1 MLAGR
6 AVGGLLAVVGGGES
20 PQRPTLEPMS
30 SKGPAMLGWLGGK
43 GKSEKRE
50 KKPCCLSHRKRRM
63 DPQSGEVRWCPS
75 RRFSPRA

>member
-50 KKPCCLSHRKRRM
+50 KKTLLPESQKTEDGSAVWRGALVS
-63 DPQSGEVRWCPS
+63 
-75 RRFSPRA
+75 F